1 MTIVGD
7 LSVIEKRH
15 LLRYRVLLFL
25 TAWFVFCPPA
35 SGDWAPTLKEIY
47 ETPIPAQIRRNFNQ
61 VVETR
66 NTCPD
71 CVLGVFDGE
80 KFMDVY
86 PRKFIVLSLTPNSF
100 GGVWAFIAVQGER
113 KDTYRLWLYDIDD
126 NEYDL
131 RSIEEL
137 PSSMDEEFVGD
148 LEKPAHRPYW
158 I

>member
-1 MTIVGD
+1 MIVGY
-7 LSVIEKRH
+7 LSVIEKYH
-15 LLRYRVLLFL
+15 LLGYRVLLFL
-25 TAWFVFCPPA
+25 PAWFVFCTPA

-47 ETPIPAQIRRNFNQ
+47 ETPIPAQIRKNFNQ
-61 VVETR
+61 VVETH

-71 CVLGVFDGE
+71 CVLGVLGGE
-80 KFMDVY
+80 KFMGVY
-86 PRKFIVLSLTPNSF
+86 PRKFIVLSLSPNGF
-100 GGVWAFIAVQGER
+100 GGVWAFIAVEGER
-113 KDTYRLWLYDIDD
+113 KDTYRLWLYDIDG

-137 PSSMDEEFVGD
+137 PNSMDEEFVGD